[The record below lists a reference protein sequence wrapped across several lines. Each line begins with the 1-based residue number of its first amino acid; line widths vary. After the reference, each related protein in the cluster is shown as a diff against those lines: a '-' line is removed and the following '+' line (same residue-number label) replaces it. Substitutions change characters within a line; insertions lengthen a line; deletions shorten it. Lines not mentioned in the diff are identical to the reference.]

1 MNAHTPVL
9 EAQAIAVTFGGLK
22 AVDGI
27 SFTLKAGEIVG
38 LIGPNGA
45 GKTTLFNALVGLQ
58 RLTSGQVLLGGDK
71 VSGLKPHRVA
81 GKGMTKT
88 FQNAALFPDMS
99 VLENVLTAA
108 LLRHDLASAR
118 ERAGAVLHRLGLGAI
133 AQTDVAD
140 LTFPQKALV
149 EMARALATE
158 PKVLLLDEVMAALTP
173 SEMDEVMAVIR
184 SLRDEGL
191 TFLVVEHHMR
201 AIMALCDRLLVVN
214 FGRLIAQGTPAEVA
228 NDPVV
233 IEAYLG
239 QGAAHGAATGAA
251 TGSTTVAGG
260 AHA

>member
-1 MNAHTPVL
+1 MHAL
-9 EAQAIAVTFGGLK
+9 LQADAIAVTFGGLK
-22 AVDGI
+22 AVDGV
-27 SFTLKAGEIVG
+27 SFTLKAGEIIG

-58 RLTSGQVLLGGDK
+58 PLTSGKVVLDGDT
-71 VSGLKPHRVA
+71 VSGLKPHKVA
-81 GKGMTKT
+81 AKGMTKT

-99 VLENVLTAA
+99 VVENVMTAA
-108 LLRHDLASAR
+108 LLRHDLPGAR
-118 ERAGAVLHRLGLGAI
+118 ATAERVLDKLGLSPI
-133 AQTDVAD
+133 AEADVAD

-158 PKVLLLDEVMAALTP
+158 PRVLLLDEVMAALTP
-173 SEMDEVMAVIR
+173 NEMDEVMGVIR
-184 SLRDEGL
+184 ALKAEGL
-191 TFLVVEHHMR
+191 GFLVVEHHMR

-228 NDPVV
+228 ADPAV

-239 QGAAHGAATGAA
+239 HGAAGKEA
-251 TGSTTVAGG
+251 